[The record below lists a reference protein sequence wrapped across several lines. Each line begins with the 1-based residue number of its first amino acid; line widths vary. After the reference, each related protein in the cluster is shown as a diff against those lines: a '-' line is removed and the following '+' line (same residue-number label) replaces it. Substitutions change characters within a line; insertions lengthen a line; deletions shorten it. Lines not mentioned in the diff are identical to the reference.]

1 VNKNKIAIY
10 SDGGA
15 RGNPGPA
22 ACAFIVKTGEGIIQ
36 KSSKFLG
43 EATNNVAEYSG
54 ATEALKWLSENS
66 SVLKDISGPIE
77 FYMDSELVVK
87 QIIGDY
93 KVKNIKLG
101 VLNSEVLTLLR
112 KIPTKILFINVPRSK
127 NETADLLVNLEL
139 DKNV

>member
-1 VNKNKIAIY
+1 MNKNKIAIY

-22 ACAFIVKTGEGIIQ
+22 ACAFIVKKGEGIIQ

-54 ATEALKWLSENS
+54 AIEALKWLSENS
-66 SVLKDISGPIE
+66 PVLKDISGPIE

-101 VLNSEVLTLLR
+101 VLNSEVLTLLK

-127 NETADLLVNLEL
+127 NKTADLLVNQEL